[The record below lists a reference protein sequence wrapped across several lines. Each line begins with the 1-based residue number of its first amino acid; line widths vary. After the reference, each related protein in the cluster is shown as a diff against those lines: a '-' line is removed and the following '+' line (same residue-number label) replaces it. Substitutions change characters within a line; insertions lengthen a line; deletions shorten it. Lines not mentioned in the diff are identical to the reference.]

1 MTNKADNPRAV
12 AGDNGAPLDLFEEAK
27 NIVDD
32 LYEEAGHW
40 LDGGE
45 VETEKELE
53 GISMLL
59 ETLGKAGKTAEA
71 NRKEEKKPH
80 DDAGK
85 AVQAKYLPLIKR
97 VEDAQSL
104 CKKAMQ
110 PYMLKQEEIRLE
122 NERKAREEAE
132 QAEREAQQ
140 AAEDIRSLEDAER
153 AAEAIENQKQAEKT
167 AKKISNQKTQAK
179 GGAKAVGLKTVW
191 DVELT
196 SFKDGC
202 NALWPTHKQAFIDL
216 AIQLAKQEVRG
227 GNREINGFKI
237 ESRKTV

>member
-1 MTNKADNPRAV
+1 MSNVINIGHNNPPV
-12 AGDNGAPLDLFEEAK
+12 DLFEQAEK
-27 NIVDD
+27 IVNE

-40 LDGGE
+40 LDGSE
-45 VETEKELE
+45 VETPEELDA
-53 GISMLL
+53 ISMLL

-85 AVQAKYLPLIKR
+85 AVQAKYLPLIER
-97 VEDAQSL
+97 VKDAQSL

-140 AAEDIRSLEDAER
+140 AAEDIQSLEDAER
-153 AAEAIENQKQAEKT
+153 AREAIDNKEQAEKT
-167 AKKISNQKTQAK
+167 VNQIGKQKIQAK
-179 GGAKAVGLKTVW
+179 GGDRAIGLKTVW

-196 SFKDGC
+196 SFKEGC

-216 AIQLAKQEVRG
+216 AIQLAKQEVRS

-237 ESRKTV
+237 ESRKVL